1 MELSDAAFF
10 AILSKPK
17 HINGDIL
24 WEPHATH
31 PEAFEFEVKI
41 DLPEEMVLSV
51 CGYHNPSV
59 PKLNY
64 SLILPGTGRIYAL
77 NMGHGH
83 KNPSGNLI
91 GARHKHRWSELRQDA
106 SDAYVPDDITAEP
119 SEPEAVW
126 KQFCDEAR
134 IIHSGEMLPP
144 SPAYR
149 EVPK

>member
-1 MELSDAAFF
+1 MEFSDAAFF
-10 AILSKPK
+10 AILSEPK
-17 HINGDIL
+17 KINGDIL
-24 WEPHATH
+24 WEPHSTH

-41 DLPEEMVLSV
+41 SLSPGLDIIV
-51 CGYHNPSV
+51 YGYHNPSV

-64 SLILPGTGRIYAL
+64 SLILPDAGRIYAL

-83 KNPSGNLI
+83 KNPSGNPI
-91 GARHKHRWSELRQDA
+91 GTMHKHRWSEVRQDA
-106 SDAYVPDDITAEP
+106 KDAYVPDDITAQP

-134 IIHSGEMLPP
+134 IIHIGEMLPP
-144 SPAYR
+144 IPAYR